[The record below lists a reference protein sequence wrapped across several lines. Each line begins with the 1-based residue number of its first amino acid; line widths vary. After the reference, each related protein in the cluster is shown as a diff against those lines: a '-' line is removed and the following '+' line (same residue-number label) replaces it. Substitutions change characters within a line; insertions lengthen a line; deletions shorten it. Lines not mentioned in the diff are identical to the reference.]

1 MSRFPGLMG
10 GGERQSRFGGRATVA
25 GQGKRREELQQ
36 ETSPS
41 GSGSGYVDVY
51 DESGR
56 DDVEGSMEDGV
67 NGEKVEAEMMRERR
81 VQKIRTLISGVGFA
95 MGVVGIWGDGA

>member
-1 MSRFPGLMG
+1 M
-10 GGERQSRFGGRATVA
+10 V

-51 DESGR
+51 DEAGR
-56 DDVEGSMEDGV
+56 EDVEGSMEDGV